1 MHTKEEVELFLLA
14 RGDGM
19 TLREAAAFAGV
30 GMGAAKRWSA
40 GDLPRSY
47 TGRPWGSGRIGVDEA
62 SATRGGARV
71 KRIEIRGLYEPPETG
86 PLAQMTSDQIEKL
99 LLRAVLDDLKGG
111 GSHPLSTPMRSR
123 CELGERLRRA
133 TGLPTSAITRF
144 LEIPRSTWYYHRA
157 RAGRPARDD
166 ELRPLVEAA
175 FEACGR
181 RGYRPVWAQ
190 LRRGGVRVS
199 EKVVRR
205 LMREA
210 GLSARRRRRRRWSS
224 YAGEASPAPP
234 NLPLREDGT
243 HDFRAR
249 RPNELWVTDITEM
262 AHPGGAKVYLSPV
275 IDCFDGRPVGWSRGL
290 RPTSELADSSLDSAC
305 ATLSPG
311 EAPAVH
317 NDRGVHYRT
326 ASWIERCE
334 SHGLRR
340 SMSRKGMSCDN
351 ARAEGFFGLLKQEFY
366 YPRDWSG
373 TTVGEFMDEL
383 DRWMEWFRSG
393 RISQRLGWLT
403 PNEHRLS
410 LGYPV

>member
-62 SATRGGARV
+62 RATRGGARV
-71 KRIEIRGLYEPPETG
+71 KRIEARGPYEPPETG
-86 PLAQMTSDQIEKL
+86 PLAQMTSGQIEKL

-144 LEIPRSTWYYHRA
+144 LEIPRSTWCCHRA

-166 ELRPLVEAA
+166 ELRPLAGAA

-181 RGYRPVWAQ
+181 RGHRPVRAQ

-210 GLSARRRRRRRWSS
+210 GLSARRRRRRRRGG

-249 RPNELWVTDITEM
+249 RPNEPWVTDITEM
-262 AHPGGAKVYLSPV
+262 AHPSGAKVYLGPV
-275 IDCFDGRPVGWSRGL
+275 IDCFDGHAGRLVEGPAPHLGARGL
-290 RPTSELADSSLDSAC
+290 EP
-305 ATLSPG
+305 
-311 EAPAVH
+311 
-317 NDRGVHYRT
+317 
-326 ASWIERCE
+326 
-334 SHGLRR
+334 
-340 SMSRKGMSCDN
+340 
-351 ARAEGFFGLLKQEFY
+351 
-366 YPRDWSG
+366 
-373 TTVGEFMDEL
+373 
-383 DRWMEWFRSG
+383 
-393 RISQRLGWLT
+393 
-403 PNEHRLS
+403 
-410 LGYPV
+410 

>member
-1 MHTKEEVELFLLA
+1 MHTEEEVGLFLLA
-14 RGDGM
+14 REEGM
-19 TLREAAAFAGV
+19 SVRDAAAFAGV
-30 GMGAAKRWSA
+30 GMASA
-40 GDLPRSY
+40 RKWEAGRLPRSY

-62 SATRGGARV
+62 GTTRGGARV
-71 KRIEIRGLYEPPETG
+71 RKIEIRGLYEPPETG
-86 PLAQMTSDQIEKL
+86 PLAEMAPEQIERL

-123 CELGERLRRA
+123 CELGERLRLA

-157 RAGRPARDD
+157 RAARAGRD
-166 ELRPLVEAA
+166 EALRPLVEAA
-175 FEACGR
+175 FEECGR

-205 LMREA
+205 LMREM

-234 NLPLREDGT
+234 NLPLRADGT
-243 HDFRAR
+243 HDFRAGH
-249 RPNELWVTDITEM
+249 PNELWVTDITEM
-262 AHPGGAKVYLSPV
+262 AHPSGAKVYLSPV
-275 IDCFDGRPVGWSRGL
+275 IDCFDGRPVDWSRGL
-290 RPTSELADSSLDSAC
+290 RPTAELADSSLEAAC

-317 NDRGVHYRT
+317 SDRGGHYRWPG
-326 ASWIERCE
+326 WIAICER
-334 SHGLRR
+334 HGLSR

-351 ARAEGFFGLLKQEFY
+351 ARAEGFFGLLKREFY
-366 YPRDWSG
+366 YPRDWGG

-383 DRWMEWFRSG
+383 DRWMEWYRSG

-403 PNEHRLS
+403 PDEYRAS